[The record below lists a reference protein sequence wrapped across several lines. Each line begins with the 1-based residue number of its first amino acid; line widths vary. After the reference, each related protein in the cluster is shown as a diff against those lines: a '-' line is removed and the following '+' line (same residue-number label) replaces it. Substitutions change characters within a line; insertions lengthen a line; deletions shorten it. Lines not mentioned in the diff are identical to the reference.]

1 MRGILLFLTVLTTS
15 TVSVLAQS
23 PSIVG
28 TWTLDRADKLLP
40 DGRQVSD
47 YGVDPHGIVIFT
59 SDGRYVVEIFRSDR
73 KKFASNDRAAGTPE
87 EYKDA
92 IMSASVH
99 FGHYAVD
106 TTKGTIS
113 FQVDRASFPNW
124 DDTTRVS
131 SFTLSGDTLAWH
143 TSPRP
148 DGSIP
153 VTILKR
159 VTP

>member
-1 MRGILLFLTVLTTS
+1 MTASIS
-15 TVSVLAQS
+15 ALAQS

-28 TWTLDRADKLLP
+28 TWTLAGADKILP
-40 DGRQVSD
+40 DGKQVQD
-47 YGVDPHGIVIFT
+47 YGADPHGIVIFT
-59 SDGRYVVEIFRSDR
+59 SDGRYAVEIFRSDR
-73 KKFASNDRAAGTPE
+73 KKFASNDRTAGTPE
-87 EYKDA
+87 EYRDA
-92 IMSASVH
+92 IMSTSAH
-99 FGHYAVD
+99 FGRYVVD
-106 TTKGTIS
+106 AEKGAIR

-131 SFTLSGDTLAWH
+131 SFTLTGDTLTWR
-143 TSPRP
+143 TPPRP